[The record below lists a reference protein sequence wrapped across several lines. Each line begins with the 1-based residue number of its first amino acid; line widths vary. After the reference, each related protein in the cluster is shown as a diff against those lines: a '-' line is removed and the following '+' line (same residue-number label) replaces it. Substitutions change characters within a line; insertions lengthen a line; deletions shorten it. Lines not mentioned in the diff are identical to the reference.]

1 MEELIPI
8 NVVIADRNYRLKV
21 EPKDEEV
28 VRKTVKLINDKV
40 FEFKRMFA
48 GKDMQD
54 YVSMVLLWFAA
65 EQSQST
71 FGIIRQEDTLTKLN
85 SIENLIDKIL
95 IDPNAPV

>member
-40 FEFKRMFA
+40 FEFKLKKRA
-48 GKDMQD
+48 KTD
-54 YVSMVLLWFAA
+54 
-65 EQSQST
+65 
-71 FGIIRQEDTLTKLN
+71 
-85 SIENLIDKIL
+85 IEK
-95 IDPNAPV
+95 VKE